1 MWARNQHW
9 VCSSIAFFELT
20 TSAWLASQW
29 ALASTCPSTSSSLPS
44 TAIIDVHALCLA
56 FTWVLEIWPQVF
68 MLTHHTFTCWIII
81 SALQPF
87 FKHFRSE
94 WIQTH
99 SLPVPWWP
107 LFHSVIGQVKNWYI
121 FKQSQRSVAGSHDLL
136 ESMQSLRGSP
146 GKWADQTT
154 RSPLHSQWTRRKAE
168 TASQL
173 RAILER
179 KIKTLGT
186 GGGGTWMMK

>member
-29 ALASTCPSTSSSLPS
+29 ALASTCPSTSSPLPS

-94 WIQTH
+94 WIRTH

-107 LFHSVIGQVKNWYI
+107 LFHSVIVQVKNWYI

-136 ESMQSLRGSP
+136 ESMQSLRGFSWQMDRPNYQESP
-146 GKWADQTT
+146 SLTMNKKKSWNSLPTQ
-154 RSPLHSQWTRRKAE
+154 SY
-168 TASQL
+168 
-173 RAILER
+173 
-179 KIKTLGT
+179 TL
-186 GGGGTWMMK
+186 KKN